1 MSIVELGSKVTL
13 HFILSMETGEVI
25 DNTREKE
32 PGQLEIGD
40 GTLPKGFEQ
49 AVIGMEEGER
59 KVHRVTPE
67 QAFGMPNPSNIQ
79 RFSASQFVDQELSE
93 GLMISFSDAANA
105 GLAGVVIEFDES
117 EVVVDFNH
125 PLAGK
130 TLLFDV
136 EIFKTSTV

>member
-1 MSIVELGSKVTL
+1 MSLVEAGSKVSL
-13 HFILSMETGEVI
+13 HFTLSMETGEVV
-25 DNTREKE
+25 DSTREKV
-32 PGQLEIGD
+32 PGDFKVGD

-59 KVHRVTPE
+59 KVHRITPE
-67 QAFGMPNPSNIQ
+67 QAFGMPNPGNIQ
-79 RFSASQFVDQELSE
+79 HFSTSQFADQELSE
-93 GLMISFSDAANA
+93 GLVISFSDAANK
-105 GLAGVVIEFDES
+105 GLAGVVVEFDDD

-136 EIFKTSTV
+136 EVLTVSVS